1 MNLTTLQSWLSSNA
15 AGLSDAA
22 AAAALNAPATMNQ
35 PVPLGNVKLP
45 LYQDATPCA
54 MLRIKA
60 QTAIADTTV
69 QGLQLAAQQADAYLS
84 DPHMA
89 NIDFTNPVVS
99 AGLAVLVQGGVLSQA
114 IVNQI
119 TALGTINATV
129 AAAAGIVPNGQIV
142 RRYQVTQARAGQ

>member
-1 MNLTTLQSWLSSNA
+1 MNLLALQIWLADN

-60 QTAIADTTV
+60 QTVIADTTL
-69 QGLQLAAQQADAYLS
+69 QGLQLAAQQADAYLN
-84 DPHMA
+84 DPHMQ

-99 AGLAVLVQGGVLSQA
+99 AGLALLVQGGVLSQA
-114 IVNQI
+114 LVNQI
-119 TALGTINATV
+119 TALGTINTTV
-129 AAAAGIVPNGQIV
+129 AAAAGVVPVGVLV
-142 RRYQVTQARAGQ
+142 RTRQVTQARAGL